1 MVLGPFGNNNRLQC
15 FNVSVVDDDVPEEV
29 EEFMTNVTFCP
40 GEPVP
45 PRVDI
50 NPQNATTVIIDDDG
64 KLIFSP
70 G

>member
-1 MVLGPFGNNNRLQC
+1 MLNDTQFENTENFMV
-15 FNVSVVDDDVPEEV
+15 DVH
-29 EEFMTNVTFCP
+29 FCP

-50 NPQNATTVIIDDDG
+50 DPQNATTVIIDDDG